1 MNEVFFMEYQSNAKA
16 NTIEGRKTG
25 SVLTGRNNK
34 LVKHKLVTKIIQVY
48 LLARWKNTSLMYKKI
63 YENVN
68 IVIIIT
74 KSITWD
80 KIT

>member
-16 NTIEGRKTG
+16 KTTEERKTG

-48 LLARWKNTSLMYKKI
+48 LLATWKNTSLMYKKFMRMS
-63 YENVN
+63 
-68 IVIIIT
+68 T
-74 KSITWD
+74 
-80 KIT
+80 

>member
-1 MNEVFFMEYQSNAKA
+1 MNEVFFMEYQSSAKA

-48 LLARWKNTSLMYKKI
+48 LLAR
-63 YENVN
+63 
-68 IVIIIT
+68 
-74 KSITWD
+74 
-80 KIT
+80 